1 MAFLLPRENLSNQP
15 AGVRTPIRTVLK
27 ILLLQLGVGGA
38 CALLAWPFAGPDAAW
53 QFFLGTLVGV
63 IPNAY
68 LGMRIAGFGKATD
81 AQSML
86 RAAWLGE
93 IGKLALTI
101 LLLVAVFTLLR
112 PTRPGWLL
120 VGFVVSQLS
129 NWPALYLFRRD

>member
-1 MAFLLPRENLSNQP
+1 
-15 AGVRTPIRTVLK
+15 
-27 ILLLQLGVGGA
+27 
-38 CALLAWPFAGPDAAW
+38 
-53 QFFLGTLVGV
+53 VGV

-101 LLLVAVFTLLR
+101 LLLVAVFALLR

>member
-1 MAFLLPRENLSNQP
+1 M
-15 AGVRTPIRTVLK
+15 LK
-27 ILLLQLGVGGA
+27 ILLTQLGVGGV
-38 CALLAWPFAGPDAAW
+38 CAVVAWPLAGMAAAL

-101 LLLVAVFTLLR
+101 MLLVGVFVFVR

-120 VGFVVSQLS
+120 AGFVISQLS